1 MFGGLCRTIWCGV
14 FGENGIREALRIV
27 NGPFLSLS
35 LFSLLLFSNGVWF
48 YLLFLVLSMIFCLF
62 GICWV
67 MPQRVA
73 DLLDCWSC
81 NFRQHRNIVVWRIV
95 PHCLMWCIWRERN
108 SRSFEDRERAILEFK
123 SFFFSTLLEW
133 CLVLPS
139 FSCISLSRLL
149 EHFTLFSW
157 CFCLFSTF
165 TMYWLCFFNLLLS
178 YLYKKKKKKIK
189 HCSWLSH
196 YLQII

>member
-1 MFGGLCRTIWCGV
+1 MSGYYHSVSPSTVIPFPWKMVWQSKVPPRVAFFSWTAALGKILIIDNLRKRHFVVLEWCYMCKGC
-14 FGENGIREALRIV
+14 GESV
-27 NGPFLSLS
+27 NH
-35 LFSLLLFSNGVWF
+35 LLLHCPIASEIW
-48 YLLFLVLSMIFCLF
+48 SMIFCLF

-81 NFRQHRNIVVWRIV
+81 NFRRHCNIVVWRIV

-108 SRSFEDRERAILEFK
+108 SRSFENCEQSILDFK

-139 FSCISLSRLL
+139 FSCISLFGLL
-149 EHFTLFSW
+149 EHCTLFS
-157 CFCLFSTF
+157 
-165 TMYWLCFFNLLLS
+165 
-178 YLYKKKKKKIK
+178 
-189 HCSWLSH
+189 
-196 YLQII
+196 

>member
-1 MFGGLCRTIWCGV
+1 
-14 FGENGIREALRIV
+14 
-27 NGPFLSLS
+27 
-35 LFSLLLFSNGVWF
+35 
-48 YLLFLVLSMIFCLF
+48 MIFCLF

-108 SRSFEDRERAILEFK
+108 SRSFEDRERSILEFK

-139 FSCISLSRLL
+139 LSCISLSGLL
-149 EHFTLFSW
+149 EHCTLISW
-157 CFCLFSTF
+157 CLCLFSTF
-165 TMYWLCFFNLLLS
+165 PMYGAVFFQYTFKLLI
-178 YLYKKKKKKIK
+178 KKKILLGK
-189 HCSWLSH
+189 DDFTCAGGDLCEWSGKFLGRCIFGGKAAYQPLLPHPVEARALC
-196 YLQII
+196 IE